1 MSNLRLSNKRLKGVT
16 KHVPIVIGSI
26 ALWQGKKADENHTH
40 KWSCYVRGVNN
51 EEDISYFVKKVVFQL
66 HPSFPQPV
74 MTVEKFPF
82 EIHQTGWGEF
92 DIGIK
97 IYFVDPAER
106 AAEVIHGLKL
116 HPEQNQQASMKKP
129 VVSERY
135 DEIVFVEP
143 TESFAYILDKGSKLV

>member
-1 MSNLRLSNKRLKGVT
+1 M
-16 KHVPIVIGSI
+16 
-26 ALWQGKKADENHTH
+26 
-40 KWSCYVRGVNN
+40 
-51 EEDISYFVKKVVFQL
+51 
-66 HPSFPQPV
+66 
-74 MTVEKFPF
+74 EKFPF

-97 IYFVDPAER
+97 IFFVDPAER
-106 AAEVIHGLKL
+106 PAEVIHGLKL

-143 TESFAYILDKGSKLV
+143 TESFAYILDKGTKVIGAASAMPGGVIGANAGYEEMKEDNENTE

>member
-1 MSNLRLSNKRLKGVT
+1 M
-16 KHVPIVIGSI
+16 
-26 ALWQGKKADENHTH
+26 
-40 KWSCYVRGVNN
+40 
-51 EEDISYFVKKVVFQL
+51 
-66 HPSFPQPV
+66 
-74 MTVEKFPF
+74 EKFPF

-97 IYFVDPAER
+97 IFFVDPAER

-143 TESFAYILDKGSKLV
+143 TESFAYILDKGSKVIGAPSQLPGGV